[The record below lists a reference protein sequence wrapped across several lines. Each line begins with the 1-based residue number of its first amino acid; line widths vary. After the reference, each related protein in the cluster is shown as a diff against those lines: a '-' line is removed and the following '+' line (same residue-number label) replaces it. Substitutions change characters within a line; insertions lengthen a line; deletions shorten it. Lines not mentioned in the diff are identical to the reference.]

1 MPTRPAPGWGNP
13 PLHHFSG
20 RGGRGAGQPGF
31 LAGQDERHQLPADRH
46 GWHQRAHEGRAL
58 GGRHQPLEAIDPA
71 MLRGGR
77 FSEKVLFPNPDAGL
91 LVQAL
96 AMWMDTIRIP
106 VDVTMEEAAEL
117 LSGLSFPSAREA
129 LQTAVN
135 RAIGEEDERI
145 TADLLREARSL
156 VAVQTP

>member
-1 MPTRPAPGWGNP
+1 
-13 PLHHFSG
+13 
-20 RGGRGAGQPGF
+20 
-31 LAGQDERHQLPADRH
+31 
-46 GWHQRAHEGRAL
+46 
-58 GGRHQPLEAIDPA
+58 